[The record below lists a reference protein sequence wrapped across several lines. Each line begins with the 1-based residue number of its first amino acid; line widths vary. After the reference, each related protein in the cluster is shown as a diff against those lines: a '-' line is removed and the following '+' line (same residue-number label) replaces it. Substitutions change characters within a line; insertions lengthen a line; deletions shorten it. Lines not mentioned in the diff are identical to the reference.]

1 VRRIEVLL
9 DVVDQRAD
17 ADDLRTQGE
26 RREEQPREP
35 PDGRPAR
42 STQ

>member
-1 VRRIEVLL
+1 MRRVEVLL

-26 RREEQPREP
+26 RGEEQPRER
-35 PDGRPAR
+35 DGRPGR
-42 STQ
+42 SAQ